1 MSEPNSKRR
10 RVFQLSTSERQGQLT
25 SLPGFNAAMKAGRV
39 GEYKLQGVL
48 EEIEPLKG
56 SWLYKQK
63 QDGTHAIKLVV
74 TIVDSDGTKADLLS
88 FRTPSTTL
96 REGLTGDQL
105 HRMIESGEHD
115 EIQNH
120 FEHKVQWGELFE
132 FKVNAKLN
140 DGATEAEGIILSA
153 KRI

>member
-63 QDGTHAIKLVV
+63 QDGTHAIKLV
-74 TIVDSDGTKADLLS
+74 SLS
-88 FRTPSTTL
+88 STAMARRQTCFRSERRPRL
-96 REGLTGDQL
+96 
-105 HRMIESGEHD
+105 
-115 EIQNH
+115 
-120 FEHKVQWGELFE
+120 
-132 FKVNAKLN
+132 
-140 DGATEAEGIILSA
+140 
-153 KRI
+153 

>member
-1 MSEPNSKRR
+1 MSELNSKRR

-63 QDGTHAIKLVV
+63 QDGTHAIRLVV
-74 TIVDSDGTKADLLS
+74 TIADSDGTKADLLS
-88 FRTPSTTL
+88 SRTPSTTL
-96 REGLTGDQL
+96 MEGLTGDQL
-105 HRMIESGEHD
+105 HRMIDPGDD
-115 EIQNH
+115 EFQNH
-120 FEHKVQWGELFE
+120 FEHKIQWGKLFE

-153 KRI
+153 MRI